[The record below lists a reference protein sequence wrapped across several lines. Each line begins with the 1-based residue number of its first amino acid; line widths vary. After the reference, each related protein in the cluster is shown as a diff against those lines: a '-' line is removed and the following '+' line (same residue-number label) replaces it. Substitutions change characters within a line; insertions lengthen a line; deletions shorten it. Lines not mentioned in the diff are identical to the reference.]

1 MELAKRPDA
10 VGPRRGDEPDRPRLA
25 VEHLVQGAPSL
36 AEREVERRRLEPPAP
51 QLRQTFEECRERL
64 ERVLAHEPGRRT
76 GGLEP
81 SLVIRVVDDV
91 LAEPLLAPTFE
102 VNQRPADQEL
112 LGDGELEPFEL
123 AALDN
128 QWQSREKLPGGHAPA
143 CS

>member
-1 MELAKRPDA
+1 MRMR
-10 VGPRRGDEPDRPRLA
+10 VGPRRSDEPHRPRLA
-25 VEHLVQGAPSL
+25 AEHLVQGAPRL

-51 QLRQTFEECRERL
+51 QLRQPFEARRERL

-81 SLVIRVVDDV
+81 SLVLRVVDDV

-102 VNQRPADQEL
+102 VNERPADEEVP
-112 LGDGELEPFEL
+112 GDGELEPFEP
-123 AALDN
+123 AALDD
-128 QWQSREKLPGGHAPA
+128 QWRSREELPGAHAAA